1 MKPVK
6 IIFIAFSVVA
16 LTWFSY
22 WLNFGFFLK
31 YEISNSQEHW
41 GQLGDFLGG
50 ILNPILTFLTIL
62 ILIQS
67 LSLQKNEIEK
77 NKKYEKMKSFETHFF
92 NMIESQKK
100 LFDIFQLSF
109 EKDGSISI
117 ERSGA
122 AVAALE
128 DEILNLKGL
137 GFNQAQ
143 LSEEINETD
152 KEDKIYS
159 AVRTFCVIAKLID
172 KKLSNENGFT
182 EFERKE
188 YYEVLINYTDFS
200 LVRLILLALKYTSSA
215 QIDFLKHNLEFMDVL
230 SKLGV
235 LEYLDDM

>member
-1 MKPVK
+1 M
-6 IIFIAFSVVA
+6 
-16 LTWFSY
+16 
-22 WLNFGFFLK
+22 
-31 YEISNSQEHW
+31 
-41 GQLGDFLGG
+41 
-50 ILNPILTFLTIL
+50 
-62 ILIQS
+62 
-67 LSLQKNEIEK
+67 QKNEIEK